1 LYNRVQKELAGT
13 INVKWLAAS
22 WRLELDLVLGEG
34 GMEMGMVASGR
45 QPPDAATIKS
55 KITQSEIK
63 HLEMKSTI
71 S

>member
-1 LYNRVQKELAGT
+1 MYKRVQKELDGT